1 MPRKK
6 RKPGKVSGAWIR
18 TEKRARIYAR
28 DQYLCVWCGRDPYG
42 RGGFTLD
49 HLFPRHSPHRDNHA
63 RRVVTA
69 CHACNCERGET
80 RLSEWLR
87 ILSGRLID
95 HEALAER
102 LRGTRQPLRKD
113 TRCPGTAAVIATAR
127 SAIAADWAA
136 ADGVLW

>member
-6 RKPGKVSGAWIR
+6 RKPGRVSGAWIR
-18 TEKRARIYAR
+18 TEKRARVYAR
-28 DQYLCVWCGRDPYG
+28 DQYRCVWCGHDPYD

-49 HLFPRHSPHRDNHA
+49 HLFPRRSRYRDNHA
-63 RRVVTA
+63 RRIVTA

-80 RLSEWLR
+80 RLSDWLR

-95 HEALAER
+95 HEALAAR
-102 LRGTRQPLRKD
+102 LRRAREPLRRD
-113 TRCPGTAAVIATAR
+113 TQPSSDAATVEAAR
-127 SAIAADWAA
+127 AAIAAEWAA